1 MDKWLKTGRL
11 LSVEKTGLT
20 STSKSSTSSVPS
32 ENCEAAPPQKLTVE
46 NEASPS
52 KEYTQINFSKG
63 KKRRYDEEYL
73 SFGFIPIGV
82 DTFPDV
88 RCVVCEK
95 VLSNSSLAL
104 AKLKRHLESNHPS
117 LKGKDLEFLRM
128 KKDISIGSASSLTKY
143 VKDENEKNTEASFI
157 LGYNIARA
165 GKPHTIAKSLIKP
178 SMIEVVSCILGEDA
192 GKKVAAVQ
200 CSNNTRFLIEFIKF
214 LTTLKMNLSSD

>member
-20 STSKSSTSSVPS
+20 STSKSNNSSVPS
-32 ENCEAAPPQKLTVE
+32 KNCEAAPPQKLAVE

-95 VLSNSSLAL
+95 VLSNSSLAP
-104 AKLKRHLESNHPS
+104 AKLKRHLESNHPN
-117 LKGKDLEFLRM
+117 LKGKDLEFFRM
-128 KKDISIGSASSLTKY
+128 KKEISIESASSLTKY
-143 VKDENEKNTEASFI
+143 VKDDNEKNTEA
-157 LGYNIARA
+157 
-165 GKPHTIAKSLIKP
+165 
-178 SMIEVVSCILGEDA
+178 
-192 GKKVAAVQ
+192 
-200 CSNNTRFLIEFIKF
+200 
-214 LTTLKMNLSSD
+214 